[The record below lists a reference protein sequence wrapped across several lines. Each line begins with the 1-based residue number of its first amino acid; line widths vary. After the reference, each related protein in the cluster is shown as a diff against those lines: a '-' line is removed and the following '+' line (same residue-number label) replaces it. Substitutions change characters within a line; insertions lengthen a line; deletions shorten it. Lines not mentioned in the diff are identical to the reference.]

1 MSLSRG
7 ACFVCLIKKGYTTR
21 PTIVFRASSLSLCKQ
36 PLVSEARGRR
46 SGRSCRGVPLPA
58 CAFGRTGRGDSIV
71 PGRGG
76 TCNAPADPIPTAP
89 PSRPLPSVTV
99 RAARRHTAAP
109 VLLLRASARA
119 VLARVVTPMLGRA
132 SQRKN
137 QGASA
142 MHGRK
147 ACLTAAVDGDP
158 SVVARAP
165 ASVRPFDNLFTASLF
180 CFCPFDEVGA

>member
-1 MSLSRG
+1 VSLSRG

-119 VLARVVTPMLGRA
+119 VLARVVTPMVV
-132 SQRKN
+132 SC
-137 QGASA
+137 
-142 MHGRK
+142 RK
-147 ACLTAAVDGDP
+147 ACRRRRRCFCR
-158 SVVARAP
+158 RAP
-165 ASVRPFDNLFTASLF
+165 ASVCVLLTIYLLRAYFVSALLTKWEREA
-180 CFCPFDEVGA
+180 